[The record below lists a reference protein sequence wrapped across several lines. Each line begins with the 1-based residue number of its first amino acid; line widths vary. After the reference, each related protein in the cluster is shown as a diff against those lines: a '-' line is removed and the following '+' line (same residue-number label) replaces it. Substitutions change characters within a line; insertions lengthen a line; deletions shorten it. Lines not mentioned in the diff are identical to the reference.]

1 MFTRFFAITILV
13 AVGFGAY
20 SDGKRILTVWEGQS
34 MYVPRYMVFTK
45 GVGVAKEKLSSFENA
60 LREARIAHLNLV
72 TVSSIFPPHC
82 NIIDIEKGIDRLEPG
97 EITHCVMAREQINE
111 PGRRIVASIG
121 LALPAER
128 GRYGYLSEHHG
139 FGQTEIEAGDYAED
153 LAATMLAN
161 TLGIE
166 FDADKDYD
174 ERREVYK
181 MSGKIVKSQH
191 TSQGALGAEG
201 NLWTTVVAAAIFVK

>member
-1 MFTRFFAITILV
+1 M
-13 AVGFGAY
+13 
-20 SDGKRILTVWEGQS
+20 S
-34 MYVPRYMVFTK
+34 VPRYMFFTR
-45 GVGVAKEKLSSFENA
+45 GIGIAKEKLSSFENA

-72 TVSSIFPPHC
+72 TVSSIFPPYC
-82 NIIDIEKGIDRLEPG
+82 NIIDIDRGSDLLEPG
-97 EITHCVMAREQINE
+97 EITHCVMAREQICE

-121 LALPAER
+121 LALPAEK

-139 FGQTEIEAGDYAED
+139 FGQTEIEAGEYAED
-153 LAATMLAN
+153 LAATMLAY

-181 MSGKIVKSQH
+181 MSGKIVKSINI
-191 TSQGALGAEG
+191 SQGALGAEG
-201 NLWTTVVAAAIFVK
+201 NLWTTVLAAAILVM